1 MRGRHGLPLLGSL
14 RGIAMFEAAKGLVVL
29 ALGFGLLSTLGKDIE
44 DSAED
49 LVLGLHLNPEGRLA
63 RLFIRAAGAAS
74 GTELHMLI
82 ALALAYAV
90 LRFAEAYGLW
100 HARRW
105 GQWIA
110 VASGA
115 IYLPFE
121 LYELHRHVSGLKIAA
136 VGVNL
141 AIIVYMFLLL
151 RWQRSTEASTRQ
163 GDPS

>member
-1 MRGRHGLPLLGSL
+1 MIRRPGLPLLGSL

-29 ALGFGLLSTLGKDIE
+29 ALGFGLLSTLGKDVE

-63 RLFIRAAGAAS
+63 RIFIRAAAAAS
-74 GTELHMLI
+74 GTEIWMLA
-82 ALALAYAV
+82 ALALAYAM

-105 GQWIA
+105 GQWVA

-121 LYELHRHVSGLKIAA
+121 LYELSVHVSGLKIAA
-136 VGVNL
+136 VCANL
-141 AIIVYMFLLL
+141 AIIAYMVLLL
-151 RWQRSTEASTRQ
+151 RWQRSAEGSSLK